1 MLTARTE
8 TCCNSDISAKKTCTL
23 HGLISQVTSSK
34 TKMYLHLASTLE
46 AKILFTLE
54 EKILKEKIQK
64 HLLESGDWVQTLK
77 IAKAIVGPDA
87 TKKDVNRALYALE
100 KQGLVERKD
109 FGTYDWRW
117 RLVSGETEDMLTKS
131 PEVKMEVREE
141 KVRVEGM

>member
-1 MLTARTE
+1 
-8 TCCNSDISAKKTCTL
+8 
-23 HGLISQVTSSK
+23 
-34 TKMYLHLASTLE
+34 MYLHLASSLE